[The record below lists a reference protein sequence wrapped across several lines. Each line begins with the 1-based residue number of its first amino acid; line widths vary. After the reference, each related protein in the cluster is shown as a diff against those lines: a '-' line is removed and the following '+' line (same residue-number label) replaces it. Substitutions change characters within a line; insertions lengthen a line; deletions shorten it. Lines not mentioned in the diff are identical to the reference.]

1 MPLTPEQRALIAEA
15 MRNVR
20 NATEVHASPMSN
32 EARAMYANAALAQTL
47 AVAAETM
54 SALTDAIR
62 EKE

>member
-1 MPLTPEQRALIAEA
+1 MITEA

-32 EARAMYANAALAQTL
+32 ETRAMYANAALAQAL
-47 AVAAETM
+47 VVAAEAM

-62 EKE
+62 EEE